1 MKRWRFDGFGKLK
14 LIIWSERR
22 SILNSTFA
30 KLGSLVSQ
38 IKMTSCALFIGWS
51 GPMKGRGLNE
61 TTRAHVLQEG
71 KLEWQHFDQAEFKT
85 LPTLSVWFVV
95 FFEFTN
101 TLRWKSS
108 SRAQRWSTY
117 WWPVALLA
125 VLARELFLAAL
136 ERCWRAVVCTL
147 LPSKSTPT

>member
-1 MKRWRFDGFGKLK
+1 MKCWRFDGFGKLK
-14 LIIWSERR
+14 WIQLPP
-22 SILNSTFA
+22 
-30 KLGSLVSQ
+30 SLVAWCHKS
-38 IKMTSCALFIGWS
+38 KWHHVLFSLVDPDQW
-51 GPMKGRGLNE
+51 KAE
-61 TTRAHVLQEG
+61 HWKKTTRAHVLQEG
-71 KLEWQHFDQAEFKT
+71 KRESQRVAAFDQAEFKT

-95 FFEFTN
+95 FFEFSN